1 MSKAPVKKRKLLR
14 NLAIILGSLVLFV
27 LLFVAAFVF
36 NPFEGSYPDVRD
48 AVPRGVNFFVRKQR
62 LADDFA
68 TFPEPK
74 FWAELADAR
83 GWTELSNG
91 PLVGGWRQDGL
102 DRALADAAT
111 TFEKVR
117 QDSGGWFDLMRDA
130 LGDEIVF
137 AGYTQDYSVNPPRPL
152 AAPRWCCYARV
163 SWRTKAALGVA
174 GFGAVQT
181 QMQAQGLELT
191 ADGEFLS
198 IRSPQVREPMFL
210 KRHLDLVMLA
220 NDKSLLEQSQ
230 RLIDGSR
237 DEEPI
242 ATMAAYTDGIEKRLE
257 SWEQANGVYGANAV
271 EMVVEPNAFDAFGR
285 FAAKWPNANNKDSM
299 NERVL
304 ASFVNLKGWQQLAG
318 AVMFRDGALSFTGQI
333 GLNSR
338 QHTPFQ
344 ASFYRAE
351 KQPRQQWLDPFLRM
365 VPQSACAAAAL
376 RMPAGEFLT
385 AMFDSLEPAE
395 RELLD
400 DGMRRATFQGQQ
412 LSGTR
417 DLIDKLK
424 VAFLSR
430 TGFVFRRNQP
440 DMSRDDKGEL
450 MVPVTARSPMPQVA
464 WVFWLRE
471 GSDAM
476 VEQFVT
482 MMRTYYSTFGF
493 RKVWHLKVPY
503 GGGTLTE
510 PVTEFTNPQIPAT
523 GEVAMIVFR
532 DFFVVSNSGLLIKD
546 ILRTRYEADGA
557 QSILALPEWSG
568 EIEPELPSELNGLV
582 WLRGRNLV
590 PMFDD
595 YLAFADASGEL
606 PDPDWMRQSRPAA
619 EDQVRR
625 TRFPQY
631 PSKASM
637 PRSMTEPGGE
647 FDQAVTAYLQD
658 RWRRERTNFSADD
671 RKQIEQLRA
680 MSQLMRAGY
689 LQLELENNY
698 IRMQGK
704 LLPDFR

>member
-1 MSKAPVKKRKLLR
+1 MSKAPAKKRKLLR
-14 NLAIILGSLVLFV
+14 NLAIVLGSLVLFV

-74 FWAELADAR
+74 FWAEFADAR
-83 GWTELSNG
+83 GWTELSEG
-91 PLVGGWRQDGL
+91 PLVGGWRKDGL
-102 DRALADAAT
+102 DRALADAAA

-130 LGDEIVF
+130 LGEEVVL

-152 AAPRWCCYARV
+152 AAPRWCAYARV
-163 SWRTKAALGVA
+163 SWRTKAALGFA

-198 IRSPQVREPMFL
+198 IRSPQLREPMFL

-242 ATMAAYTDGIEKRLE
+242 GTMAAYTDGIEKRLE

-285 FAAKWPNANNKDSM
+285 FAAQWPNANNKDSM

-417 DLIDKLK
+417 DLIEKLK

-440 DMSRDDKGEL
+440 DMSRDEKGEL

-647 FDQAVTAYLQD
+647 FDQAVTAYLQE

>member
-1 MSKAPVKKRKLLR
+1 
-14 NLAIILGSLVLFV
+14 
-27 LLFVAAFVF
+27 
-36 NPFEGSYPDVRD
+36 
-48 AVPRGVNFFVRKQR
+48 
-62 LADDFA
+62 
-68 TFPEPK
+68 
-74 FWAELADAR
+74 
-83 GWTELSNG
+83 
-91 PLVGGWRQDGL
+91 
-102 DRALADAAT
+102 
-111 TFEKVR
+111 
-117 QDSGGWFDLMRDA
+117 
-130 LGDEIVF
+130 
-137 AGYTQDYSVNPPRPL
+137 
-152 AAPRWCCYARV
+152 
-163 SWRTKAALGVA
+163 
-174 GFGAVQT
+174 
-181 QMQAQGLELT
+181 
-191 ADGEFLS
+191 
-198 IRSPQVREPMFL
+198 
-210 KRHLDLVMLA
+210 
-220 NDKSLLEQSQ
+220 
-230 RLIDGSR
+230 
-237 DEEPI
+237 
-242 ATMAAYTDGIEKRLE
+242 
-257 SWEQANGVYGANAV
+257 
-271 EMVVEPNAFDAFGR
+271 
-285 FAAKWPNANNKDSM
+285 
-299 NERVL
+299 
-304 ASFVNLKGWQQLAG
+304 
-318 AVMFRDGALSFTGQI
+318 
-333 GLNSR
+333 
-338 QHTPFQ
+338 
-344 ASFYRAE
+344 
-351 KQPRQQWLDPFLRM
+351 
-365 VPQSACAAAAL
+365 
-376 RMPAGEFLT
+376 
-385 AMFDSLEPAE
+385 
-395 RELLD
+395 
-400 DGMRRATFQGQQ
+400 
-412 LSGTR
+412 
-417 DLIDKLK
+417 
-424 VAFLSR
+424 
-430 TGFVFRRNQP
+430 
-440 DMSRDDKGEL
+440 